1 MEKNIIVCENDRYG
15 IDLEKI
21 IECGDKDLQISI
33 IEFLYGTCKIE
44 YLCFLQYFKKS
55 KFPEVR
61 VKITEYAGEL
71 TLTEFLSD
79 PDSNVRAAAIEKLTE
94 KIIKDTIED
103 GEMEEL
109 LDDFIDDLDDI
120 IDSTPIDRYC
130 SYYYSYRL
138 EISSRMLI
146 LTKLYKAN
154 DRWESNDFITKEEF
168 TQYINRT
175 IGYFDDEDTLI
186 YILSELL
193 GTSTNSIIDKSINE
207 SLAQALLNGKIRIK

>member
-1 MEKNIIVCENDRYG
+1 MEKNIIFCENGRCG

-44 YLCFLQYFKKS
+44 NLCFLQYFKKS

-61 VKITEYAGEL
+61 VKITEYAVEL

-79 PDSNVRAAAIEKLTE
+79 PDSNVRIAAVEKLTE

-103 GEMEEL
+103 GEMEYL
-109 LDDFIDDLDDI
+109 LDDFIDDLDDV
-120 IDSTPIDRYC
+120 IDSIPIDG
-130 SYYYSYRL
+130 YYSYKL
-138 EISSRMLI
+138 TISSRMLI

-154 DRWESNDFITKEEF
+154 DRWESGNFITKEKF

-175 IGYFDDEDTLI
+175 IGCFDEDTLI

-193 GTSTNSIIDKSINE
+193 GISTNSIIDKSIIE
-207 SLAQALLNGKIRIK
+207 SLAQALLNGKIRTK

>member
-1 MEKNIIVCENDRYG
+1 MEKNIIVCENGRYG

-21 IECGDKDLQISI
+21 VECGDKDLQISI

-103 GEMEEL
+103 GEMEDL

-120 IDSTPIDRYC
+120 IDSIPIDG
-130 SYYYSYRL
+130 YYSYKL
-138 EISSRMLI
+138 TISSRMLI
-146 LTKLYKAN
+146 LTKLYNRLKY
-154 DRWESNDFITKEEF
+154 DDFITKEEF

-175 IGYFDDEDTLI
+175 IGCFDEDTLI

-193 GTSTNSIIDKSINE
+193 GISTNSIIDKSIIE
-207 SLAQALLNGKIRIK
+207 SLAQALLNGKIRTK

>member
-1 MEKNIIVCENDRYG
+1 MEKNIIFCENGRCG

-33 IEFLYGTCKIE
+33 IEFLYGTCKIKDPR
-44 YLCFLQYFKKS
+44 FLQYFRKS

-61 VKITEYAGEL
+61 VKITEYAGKF

-79 PDSNVRAAAIEKLTE
+79 PDSNVRIAAVEKLTE

-103 GEMEEL
+103 GEMEDL
-109 LDDFIDDLDDI
+109 LDDFIDDLDDL
-120 IDSTPIDRYC
+120 IDSIPIDG
-130 SYYYSYRL
+130 YYSYKL

-146 LTKLYKAN
+146 LTKLYNRLKY
-154 DRWESNDFITKEEF
+154 DDFITKEEF

-175 IGYFDDEDTLI
+175 IGCFDEDTLI

>member
-1 MEKNIIVCENDRYG
+1 MEKNIIVCENGRHG

-21 IECGDKDLQISI
+21 VECGDKDLQISI

-44 YLCFLQYFKKS
+44 YLSFLQDFRKS

-103 GEMEEL
+103 DEMEDL
-109 LDDFIDDLDDI
+109 LDDFIDDLDDV
-120 IDSTPIDRYC
+120 IDSIPIDVYD
-130 SYYYSYRL
+130 SYKL
-138 EISSRMLI
+138 AISSRMLI

-154 DRWESNDFITKEEF
+154 DRWESDDFITKEEF

-175 IGYFDDEDTLI
+175 IAYFDKGTLI

-207 SLAQALLNGKIRIK
+207 SLAQDLLNGKIRIK

>member
-1 MEKNIIVCENDRYG
+1 MEKNIIVCENGRYG

-21 IECGDKDLQISI
+21 IECGDKYLQISI

-44 YLCFLQYFKKS
+44 YLCFLQCFKKS

-103 GEMEEL
+103 GEMEDL

-120 IDSTPIDRYC
+120 IDSIPIDG
-130 SYYYSYRL
+130 YYSYKL

-146 LTKLYKAN
+146 LTKLYN
-154 DRWESNDFITKEEF
+154 RLESDDFITKEEF

-175 IGYFDDEDTLI
+175 IGCFDEDTLI
-186 YILSELL
+186 HILSELL
-193 GTSTNSIIDKSINE
+193 GTSTNSIIDKSIIE
-207 SLAQALLNGKIRIK
+207 SLAQALLNGKIRTK

>member
-1 MEKNIIVCENDRYG
+1 MEKNIIFCENGRCG

-103 GEMEEL
+103 GEMEDL

-120 IDSTPIDRYC
+120 INSIPIDG
-130 SYYYSYRL
+130 YYSYKL

-146 LTKLYKAN
+146 LTKLYNRLKY
-154 DRWESNDFITKEEF
+154 DDFITKEEF

-175 IGYFDDEDTLI
+175 IGCFDEDTLI

-193 GTSTNSIIDKSINE
+193 GTSTNSIIDKSIIE

>member
-1 MEKNIIVCENDRYG
+1 MEKNIIFCENGRCG

-33 IEFLYGTCKIE
+33 IEFLYGTCKIKDIR
-44 YLCFLQYFKKS
+44 FLQYFRKS

-61 VKITEYAGEL
+61 VKITEYAGKS

-79 PDSNVRAAAIEKLTE
+79 PDSNVRIAAVEKLTE

-103 GEMEEL
+103 GEMEYL
-109 LDDFIDDLDDI
+109 LDDFIDDLDDV
-120 IDSTPIDRYC
+120 IDSIPIDG
-130 SYYYSYRL
+130 YYSYKL
-138 EISSRMLI
+138 TISSRMLI
-146 LTKLYKAN
+146 LTKLYNRLKY
-154 DRWESNDFITKEEF
+154 DDFITKEEF

-175 IGYFDDEDTLI
+175 IGCFDEDTLI

-193 GTSTNSIIDKSINE
+193 GTSTNSIIDKSIIE
-207 SLAQALLNGKIRIK
+207 SLAQALLNGKIRTK

>member
-1 MEKNIIVCENDRYG
+1 MEKNIIFCENGRCG

-44 YLCFLQYFKKS
+44 NLCFLQYFKKS

-103 GEMEEL
+103 GEMEDL
-109 LDDFIDDLDDI
+109 LDDFIDDLDDV
-120 IDSTPIDRYC
+120 IDSIPIDG
-130 SYYYSYRL
+130 YYSYKL
-138 EISSRMLI
+138 TISSRMLI
-146 LTKLYKAN
+146 LTKLYN
-154 DRWESNDFITKEEF
+154 RLESDDFITKEEF

-175 IGYFDDEDTLI
+175 IGCFDEDTLI

-193 GTSTNSIIDKSINE
+193 GTSTNSIIDKSIIE
-207 SLAQALLNGKIRIK
+207 SLARALLNGKIRTK

>member
-1 MEKNIIVCENDRYG
+1 MEKNIIFCENGRYG

-21 IECGDKDLQISI
+21 IECGDKYLQISI

-44 YLCFLQYFKKS
+44 NLCFLQYFKKS

-103 GEMEEL
+103 SEMEYL
-109 LDDFIDDLDDI
+109 LDDFIDDLDDV
-120 IDSTPIDRYC
+120 IDSIPIDG
-130 SYYYSYRL
+130 YYSYKL

-146 LTKLYKAN
+146 LTKLYN
-154 DRWESNDFITKEEF
+154 RLESDDFITKEKF

-175 IGYFDDEDTLI
+175 IGCFDEDTLI

-193 GTSTNSIIDKSINE
+193 GTSTNSIIDKSIIE
-207 SLAQALLNGKIRIK
+207 SLARALLNGKIRTK